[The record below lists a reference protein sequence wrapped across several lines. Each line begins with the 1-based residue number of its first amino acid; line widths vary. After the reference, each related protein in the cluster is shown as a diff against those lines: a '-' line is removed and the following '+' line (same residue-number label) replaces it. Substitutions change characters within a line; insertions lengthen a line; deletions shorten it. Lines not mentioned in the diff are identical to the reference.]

1 MNDNLRVFDYKGK
14 EVRTVEKDGTIWW
27 VLKDVCSVLE
37 MKDNYAGEIVKRLDK
52 DEYDSIGVTDNLGR
66 QQNTYVVKSIQ
77 ELAV

>member
-27 VLKDVCSVLE
+27 VLKDVCNVLE

>member
-1 MNDNLRVFDYKGK
+1 MEKLQIFNYKGN
-14 EVRTVEKDGTIWW
+14 ELRTVEKDGVTWW
-27 VLKDVCSVLE
+27 VLKDVCNVLE
-37 MKDNYAGEIVKRLDK
+37 MKDNSAGEVVKRLDK